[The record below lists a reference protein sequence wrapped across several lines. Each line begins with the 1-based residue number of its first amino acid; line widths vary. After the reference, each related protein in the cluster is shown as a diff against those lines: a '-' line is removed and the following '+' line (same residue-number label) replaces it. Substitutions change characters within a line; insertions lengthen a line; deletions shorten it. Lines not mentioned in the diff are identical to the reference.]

1 MYRRPCT
8 VARVPSSG
16 SPEGPH
22 ARVRGPKRIGL
33 RGGYT
38 RRVTRNHLV
47 CAFGFGAPRR
57 PGAVR
62 VMVACGGCGRHAS
75 GVGHLS
81 DVGHKHVSHWHGLCK
96 HCHWTRLE
104 TRVDAGPGGARG
116 RGRPAIEVISL
127 SSTLSKRFTAHAR
140 RGIRNPVKKRVR
152 RTPNA
157 PGFSRARRFCALV
170 HRARCALPL
179 AGTDSVLCST
189 KRIYV
194 LISILTLNSLQFG
207 YLSNSLLS

>member
-1 MYRRPCT
+1 MNVKRRPCT

-157 PGFSRARRFCALV
+157 PGFSRARRFCVLV
-170 HRARCALPL
+170 M
-179 AGTDSVLCST
+179 VL
-189 KRIYV
+189 V
-194 LISILTLNSLQFG
+194 QH
-207 YLSNSLLS
+207 

>member
-1 MYRRPCT
+1 MPSHEPSGESTRECETSPVYRRPCT

-104 TRVDAGPGGARG
+104 TRVDAGPGARAAGA
-116 RGRPAIEVISL
+116 GRPGAAIGRYQY
-127 SSTLSKRFTAHAR
+127 K
-140 RGIRNPVKKRVR
+140 
-152 RTPNA
+152 TPNR
-157 PGFSRARRFCALV
+157 SRSPHTPHPVSPIR
-170 HRARCALPL
+170 
-179 AGTDSVLCST
+179 
-189 KRIYV
+189 
-194 LISILTLNSLQFG
+194 
-207 YLSNSLLS
+207 